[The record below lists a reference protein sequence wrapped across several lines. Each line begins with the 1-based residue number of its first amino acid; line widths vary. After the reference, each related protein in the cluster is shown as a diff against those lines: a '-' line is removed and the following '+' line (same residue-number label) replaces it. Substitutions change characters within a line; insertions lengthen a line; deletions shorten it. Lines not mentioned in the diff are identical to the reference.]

1 MLDEFPE
8 SLLKYRTRIDA
19 AMRQVIERQS
29 SGLRQMMEYHLGWTD
44 EKGESV
50 ESSTA
55 KRVRPTLCILA
66 CEALGGDFQTC
77 MPNAVAVELIHNFS
91 LIHDDIQDG
100 SPERHNRST
109 VWWLWGPAQAI
120 NAGDSMHTLAHL
132 AIYDLREQGVP
143 PAKIERAL
151 KLLDLTALE
160 LCEGQYLDID
170 FQDRLDI
177 SVEAYLHMASL
188 KTGALIACALQLGAL
203 VATDDEATISAF
215 GEAGRKFGIA
225 FQIHDDLLDL
235 WTAPGISQPMPP
247 GDILSKKKT
256 LPVIY
261 SIEHGDVHQKR
272 QLGTLYMKRVLDPTD
287 VPHVL
292 GIMDELGAKQFA
304 ESQIVTLW
312 NDALETLETATTA
325 IGATRLLKEVAE
337 FLIFHSR

>member
-1 MLDEFPE
+1 MLHEFPD
-8 SLLKYRTRIDA
+8 SLLKYRPQIDA
-19 AMRQVIERQS
+19 AMRQVVERQP
-29 SGLRQMMEYHLGWTD
+29 SGLRRMMEYHLGWTD
-44 EKGESV
+44 EKGEPMA
-50 ESSTA
+50 SSSA

-120 NAGDSMHTLAHL
+120 NAGDSMHALAHM
-132 AIYDLREQGVP
+132 AVYDLRKQGVP
-143 PAKIERAL
+143 PEKIERAL
-151 KLLDLTALE
+151 ELLDLTALE

-177 SVEAYLHMASL
+177 SVEDYLRMASL
-188 KTGALIACALQLGAL
+188 KTGALIACAMQLGAL
-203 VATDDEATISAF
+203 LATSDEATISAF
-215 GEAGRKFGIA
+215 GDAGRKFGTA

-235 WTAPGISQPMPP
+235 WAANEISQPMPP

-261 SIEHGDVHQKR
+261 SIEQGTLHQKR
-272 QLGTLYMKRVLDPTD
+272 QLGTLYMKRVLEPAD
-287 VPHVL
+287 VPQVL
-292 GIMDELGAKQFA
+292 GIMDEVGAKQFA
-304 ESQIVTLW
+304 ETQIENLW
-312 NDALETLETATTA
+312 NDALESLATASTGV
-325 IGATRLLKEVAE
+325 GATGSLKEVAE